1 MKKILTGGLVLLA
14 LTATS
19 LFPLSSVYAQT
30 VASESA
36 RCKIA
41 TSRLD
46 LRITNVEKVKTT
58 QSALYN
64 ETKSKVDTFV
74 TSATDA
80 GYDVAKLT
88 TARDSV
94 KTKIDTYI
102 EKATAYS
109 AALTTAK
116 SLTCGESD
124 GAFTTAVASARTAL
138 VATRTAAI
146 DVRTTFKQ
154 QVVPALNDYAAWLKL
169 QKANTTEGTN

>member
-1 MKKILTGGLVLLA
+1 MKKILIGGLVLLT

-19 LFPLSSVYAQT
+19 ILPLSSVYAQT
-30 VASESA
+30 AVGESA
-36 RCKIA
+36 RCKLA
-41 TSRLD
+41 PTRLD
-46 LRITNVEKVKTT
+46 LRITAVEKVKTT
-58 QSALYN
+58 QSTVYA

-80 GYDVAKLT
+80 GYDVTALT
-88 TARDSV
+88 AARDSV
-94 KTKIDTYI
+94 KSKIDTYI

-116 SLTCGESD
+116 GLTCGESD
-124 GAFTTAVASARTAL
+124 GAFTTALTSARTAL
-138 VATRTAAI
+138 LATRTAAL

>member
-1 MKKILTGGLVLLA
+1 MKKILTSGLVLLT

-19 LFPLSSVYAQT
+19 VLPLSSVYAQT
-30 VASESA
+30 AASESA

-41 TSRLD
+41 TTRLD
-46 LRITNVEKVKTT
+46 LRISNVEKVKTT
-58 QSALYN
+58 QSAIYTQ
-64 ETKSKVDTFV
+64 TKTKVDTFV
-74 TSATDA
+74 ASATDA
-80 GYDVAKLT
+80 GYDVTALT
-88 TARDSV
+88 AARDSV

-124 GAFTTAVASARTAL
+124 GAFTTALASARTAL
-138 VATRTAAI
+138 LATRTAAL

-154 QVVPALNDYAAWLKL
+154 QVVPALNDYSTWLKL
-169 QKANTTEGTN
+169 QKTDASGESN

>member
-1 MKKILTGGLVLLA
+1 MKKILIGGLVLLA

-19 LFPLSSVYAQT
+19 LLPLSSVYAQT
-30 VASESA
+30 AASESA

-41 TSRLD
+41 TTRLD
-46 LRITNVEKVKTT
+46 LRIAAVDKAKTN
-58 QSALYN
+58 QSTVYN
-64 ETKSKVDTFV
+64 QAKSKLDTFV
-74 TSATDA
+74 TSATNA
-80 GYDVAKLT
+80 GYDVTALT

-124 GAFTTAVASARTAL
+124 GAFATAL
-138 VATRTAAI
+138 TNARAALTATRTAAL

-169 QKANTTEGTN
+169 QKANTSGENN